1 MLAEFVLVLDPA
13 RFSPGIVDFLPQQ
26 KKPAHSL
33 FELAVGCAKRSCM
46 DHMTAARRCVF
57 MLSV

>member
-13 RFSPGIVDFLPQQ
+13 CFSPGILDFLPQQ
-26 KKPAHSL
+26 KPAHSL

-46 DHMTAARRCVF
+46 DRMTAARRRVF